1 MKHLRGFLGLLLS
14 TFILVVVS
22 AVPLPAQ
29 DADTARYEGPII
41 DMHLHGYNAD
51 DYWGGRTHPMGVTS
65 PGTVEEH
72 FSQTLEYMDRF
83 RVVKAVMDGKS
94 MKTIEEYL
102 SGHEALMP
110 AFSDWE
116 SLPDTARFEELVKN
130 GTIKVFGEVAAVY
143 RGRTLSDPVYEPYLR
158 ICEKYGIPVAYHTG
172 GGPPM
177 TPYNCCPDFRL
188 SLGDPMHI
196 EDALIR
202 HPDLKVYL
210 MHGGEVYYE
219 YAVRMMKL
227 YPHLYV
233 DLGVLL
239 WVDPIVQDYAVRLL
253 KLAKGVGVLDRI
265 MFGTDQMVW
274 PGAIESAVSF
284 LNGMDF
290 LTEKEKAGIFYGN
303 AARFLGLSEEE
314 MARHHGE

>member
-1 MKHLRGFLGLLLS
+1 MKHPEGLMKIIVS
-14 TFILVVVS
+14 VFITVS
-22 AVPLPAQ
+22 VIAGPLPAQ
-29 DADTARYEGPII
+29 DTGSSRYEGPII

-51 DYWGGRTHPMGVTS
+51 DYWGGQTHPTGVAS
-65 PGTVEEH
+65 PATVEEH
-72 FSQTLEYMDRF
+72 LNQTLAYMERF
-83 RVVKAVMDGKS
+83 KIVKGVIDGNTVR
-94 MKTIEEYL
+94 TIEKHL
-102 SGHEALMP
+102 SDNERFLPGY
-110 AFSDWE
+110 SDWVT
-116 SLPDTARFEELVKN
+116 LPDTARFEELVKN
-130 GTIKVFGEVAAVY
+130 GTIKVFGEVASVY
-143 RGRTLSDPVYEPYLR
+143 RGRTLSDPIYEPYLR

-172 GGPPM
+172 GGPPR

-202 HPDLKVYL
+202 HPNLKIYL

-219 YAVRMMKL
+219 YAVRMMKQ
-227 YPHLYV
+227 YPQLYV

-253 KLAKGVGVLDRI
+253 KLAKRVGVLDRI
-265 MFGTDQMVW
+265 MYGTDQMAW
-274 PGAIESAVSF
+274 PGAIESAVNF

-290 LTEKEKAGIFYGN
+290 LTKEEKAGIFYGN

-314 MARHHGE
+314 MARHNGE